1 MNQTPETDLEMRL
14 VEAPVPSLFQVFIEA
29 VEREM
34 MGQCGVP
41 RERLETIEKRDGW
54 LRNAT
59 RTGADCK
66 VVLPV
71 PKEAKAKPIKREMT
85 ADERVVVP
93 LLATVRYAPATWDK
107 RFAREIQYALKDGL
121 ITEGQSGQ
129 VWRLFWRYRRQIV
142 CAEKERLL
150 EMAEKLKPRIED

>member
-14 VEAPVPSLFQVFIEA
+14 VDAPAPSPFLAFMSEIEK
-29 VEREM
+29 EM
-34 MGQCGVP
+34 VRQCGIP
-41 RERLETIEKRDGW
+41 KEMLETIRERDGW
-54 LRNAT
+54 LRDAP

-107 RFAREIQYALKDGL
+107 RFAREIQYALKEGL

-142 CAEKERLL
+142 CPDKERLL